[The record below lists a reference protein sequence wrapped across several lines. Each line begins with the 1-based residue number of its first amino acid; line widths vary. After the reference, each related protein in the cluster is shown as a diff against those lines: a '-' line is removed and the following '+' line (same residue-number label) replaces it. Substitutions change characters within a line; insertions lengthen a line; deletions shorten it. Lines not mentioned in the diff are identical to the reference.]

1 MRIICVLRRS
11 RFYRDLIEIARF
23 SEERVVVS
31 VEMYVAVGEE
41 EKERKERDRDE
52 GSRR

>member
-1 MRIICVLRRS
+1 MRFEEVSILSRS
-11 RFYRDLIEIARF
+11 LDFPR
-23 SEERVVVS
+23 SGVVVS

-41 EKERKERDRDE
+41 EKERKEGDRDE

>member
-1 MRIICVLRRS
+1 MRFEEVSILS
-11 RFYRDLIEIARF
+11 RFNRDRSIFPIK
-23 SEERVVVS
+23 EERVVVS